1 MATDNDVTGPINIGN
16 PGEFT
21 IHELA
26 AGVLQL
32 TGSSS
37 RLVFKPLPMDDP
49 KQRQPDIGLARQ
61 VLGWEPQM
69 QLADGLGKTIAYF
82 RDRLL
87 TQQIADL
94 AALAR
99 LGKTM
104 PAAMQEAPDEIASDQ
119 TAEPLAQ
126 TA

>member
-1 MATDNDVTGPINIGN
+1 
-16 PGEFT
+16 
-21 IHELA
+21 
-26 AGVLQL
+26 VLRL

-37 RLVFKPLPMDDP
+37 ALVFKPLPMDDP
-49 KQRQPDIGLARQ
+49 KQRQPDIALARQ
-61 VLGWEPQM
+61 VLGWAPRM
-69 QLADGLGKTIAYF
+69 QLSEGLEKTIAYF

-87 TQQIADL
+87 AQQIADL

-99 LGKTM
+99 SARMRPDASAEVEPDLG
-104 PAAMQEAPDEIASDQ
+104 SGDQ